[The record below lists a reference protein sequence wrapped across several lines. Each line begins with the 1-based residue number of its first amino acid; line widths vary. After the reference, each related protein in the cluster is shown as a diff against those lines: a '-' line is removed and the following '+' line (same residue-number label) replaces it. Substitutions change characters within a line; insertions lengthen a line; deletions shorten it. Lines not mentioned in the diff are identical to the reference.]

1 MTSYDILWRI
11 HAVLMS
17 ISFAALSSG
26 IVISRFY
33 FKKKWRY
40 KIHKKLGI
48 TAGITGVT
56 GLLLAFTI
64 VQISSGAHL
73 TSPHTILGAVTGL
86 LLILTPLAG
95 LQIRKTKKKKQMKL
109 SHRTMG
115 YITLVLIIF
124 TILSGLLFTGILRLP
139 ISKSGTVVSAK
150 TVVSSGQGEQ
160 QSVSSSSFSEN
171 QIEVA
176 GILFSWRIE
185 NGYLE
190 GELKSPGKGWVA
202 VGFNPENLMQG
213 ADFVI
218 GYVEDGNVYVRDDY
232 GSWYTSH
239 DSDISMNG
247 SEDIEVLG
255 GGEDESGTTV
265 QFRKP
270 LSSEDANDHT
280 FTIGEEIPVIFA
292 YSNEDSFTGMHLKKG
307 KTKIRF

>member
-1 MTSYDILWRI
+1 MTTYDILWRI

-17 ISFAALSSG
+17 TSFTALLSG

-40 KIHKKLGI
+40 KTHRKLGI

-56 GLLLAFTI
+56 GLVLAITM

-73 TSPHTILGAVTGL
+73 TSLHTISGAATGL

-95 LQIRKTKKKKQMKL
+95 LHIRRSKKKKQMKL
-109 SHRTMG
+109 SHKTMG
-115 YITLVLIIF
+115 YITLILVTY
-124 TILSGLLFTGILRLP
+124 TIVSGLIFTGILRLP
-139 ISKSGTVVSAK
+139 VSESGTE
-150 TVVSSGQGEQ
+150 VSSGQTDQ
-160 QSVSSSSFSEN
+160 KTVRSSNFSEN

-190 GELKSPGKGWVA
+190 GELKSPGKGMAA

-218 GYVEDGNVYVRDDY
+218 GYVENGKVYIRDDF

-239 DSDISMNG
+239 DSDITLGGTKDVEILGG
-247 SEDIEVLG
+247 SEN
-255 GGEDESGTTV
+255 ESGTTI

-270 LSSEDANDHT
+270 LSSEDINDHT
-280 FTIGEEIPVIFA
+280 FTIGEEIPVIFS
-292 YSNEDSFTGMHLKKG
+292 YSDEDSFTGMHLDKG
-307 KTKIRF
+307 KAKITF